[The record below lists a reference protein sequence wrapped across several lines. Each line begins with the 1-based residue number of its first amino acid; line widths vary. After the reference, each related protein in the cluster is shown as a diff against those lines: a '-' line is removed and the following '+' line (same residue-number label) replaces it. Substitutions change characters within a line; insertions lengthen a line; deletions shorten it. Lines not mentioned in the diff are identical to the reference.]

1 MADEYF
7 YEQDTFNL
15 EYGFM
20 TELLLKALA
29 EKGTAQ

>member
-20 TELLLKALA
+20 TELLMKALV
-29 EKGTAQ
+29 KKDTAQ